1 MKFAVRNLL
10 FALLLSVTPA
20 FAQSTAQS
28 SPPQAAQK
36 SSLDL
41 RLPLQKDSVRFAV
54 VGDTGTGDHY
64 EREVAALVEKYREV
78 VGFDFVI
85 MLGDNIYGSHSPG
98 DFVKK
103 FQEPFQPLLNAGV
116 KFYAVLG
123 NHDDPNVE
131 RLYKPFNMGGE
142 RYYVFKRGDV
152 AFFGLDSNYMDPA
165 QLSWLTQNLAN
176 SQAKWKI
183 CFFHHPLYNNGKS
196 HGPDVDLR
204 SQLEPLFQRFGVNVV
219 FSGHE
224 HVYERIRPQQNVYY
238 FIEGNSA
245 KLMTNDFR
253 PTPDMQIGFDT
264 DRGFM
269 LVEIAGDKLYF
280 QTIARSGQTIDSG
293 VLPRQQAPA
302 TKSASAA
309 RP

>member
-1 MKFAVRNLL
+1 
-10 FALLLSVTPA
+10 
-20 FAQSTAQS
+20 
-28 SPPQAAQK
+28 
-36 SSLDL
+36 
-41 RLPLQKDSVRFAV
+41 
-54 VGDTGTGDHY
+54 
-64 EREVAALVEKYREV
+64 
-78 VGFDFVI
+78 
-85 MLGDNIYGSHSPG
+85 
-98 DFVKK
+98 
-103 FQEPFQPLLNAGV
+103 
-116 KFYAVLG
+116 
-123 NHDDPNVE
+123 
-131 RLYKPFNMGGE
+131 
-142 RYYVFKRGDV
+142 
-152 AFFGLDSNYMDPA
+152 MDPA